1 MTQSTANKTSKNKLV
16 KASFGYIVGN
26 YLLKGISFIS
36 VPIFA
41 RLLSKEDF
49 GVYNTFIA
57 YESIAFVI
65 IGLAIHSS
73 YKNAYLKYK
82 DNPPNRDFRTYVSSS
97 MVLIVLSFLS
107 WMLIAN
113 IIGSKLIEWISLTR
127 TELNLLL
134 IFSCSTA
141 IITCYNSDV
150 GIYYDYKGFLKISAF
165 NALTNIGFSIIL
177 ICTVFDGMRYMGR
190 IIGTVIPAAIAA
202 LYVILR
208 NYQKAKPGNYK
219 EFWEWGV
226 GYSLPIVPHG
236 ISQVLLSQFDR
247 IMIMQMIGAA
257 EAGVYSFAFTINLI
271 IFVTANSLETV
282 WLQWFYEKM
291 SKKDI
296 EGMRTYNIYFIVG
309 IAIFTSLLILVAPEL
324 IYILGGEKYQDA
336 IYCTIPVIIGGYFTF
351 LYKLPAAV
359 EYYYEKT
366 SAIATATIMAA
377 IINVVLNMIF
387 IPKYG
392 YIAAAY
398 TTVFAYMLY
407 FLFHCIMSKKI
418 QGKFIFSVPW
428 IFIAV
433 AAVALVSAL
442 TYLNIG
448 NLILRFT
455 IAFIIFSLAII
466 YEEKNFCFIRK
477 YILKKNG

>member
-1 MTQSTANKTSKNKLV
+1 MTEKNKII
-16 KASFGYIVGN
+16 KAGFGYTIGN
-26 YLLKGISFIS
+26 YLLKGIAFIS

-49 GVYNTFIA
+49 GIYNTFIA

-82 DNPPNRDFRTYVSSS
+82 DNPPNRNFRTYVSSS
-97 MVLIVLSFLS
+97 MVLIVLSFLG
-107 WMLIAN
+107 WVLIAN
-113 IIGSKLIEWISLTR
+113 IFGSKLIEWLSLSR
-127 TELNLLL
+127 IELNLLL

-141 IITCYNSDV
+141 IISCYNSDV
-150 GIYYDYKGFLKISAF
+150 GIYYDYKGFLKLSAF
-165 NALTNIGFSIIL
+165 NALANIGFSIIL

-190 IIGTVIPAAIAA
+190 IVGTVIPAAIAA

-208 NYQKAKPGNYK
+208 NYQKAKPENYK
-219 EFWEWGV
+219 EFWKWGV

-291 SKKDI
+291 NKKDI
-296 EGMRTYNIYFIVG
+296 DGMKKYNIYFVAG
-309 IAIFTSLLILVAPEL
+309 IALFTCLLILVAPEL

-359 EYYYEKT
+359 EYYHEKT
-366 SAIATATIMAA
+366 SSIAVATILAA
-377 IINVVLNMIF
+377 VINVVLNLIF

-407 FLFHCIMSKKI
+407 FVFHCIMSKRI
-418 QGKFIFSVPW
+418 QGKFIFSISW
-428 IFIAV
+428 IIFAVLAV
-433 AAVALVSAL
+433 ASVSLFTYQNINNLIIRLAVA
-442 TYLNIG
+442 
-448 NLILRFT
+448 FT
-455 IAFIIFSLAII
+455 IFCIAIV
-466 YEEKNFCFIRK
+466 YEEKNFCLIK
-477 YILKKNG
+477 KNILKKK